1 MGPFTSRPAPSFTD
15 RIRRDKAQLRR
26 LRRACRQLQQQA
38 AQVRAQM
45 RARRSDLRNAI
56 TASWNLRDAL
66 AHRPALPADEEPGRP
81 GHPPAP
87 RAATTRAR
95 AGDLAYFWA
104 WAAEELALART
115 YPVPAGAISR
125 FISDHLRGLPS
136 ATEAAL
142 LARYRQKRPGGKA
155 RPGPHSPAT
164 IERRL
169 VSLSLAHR
177 RAAVPDPC
185 SRPVV
190 RRLLA
195 RAGRMLRRE
204 ASPGKRPAAGEV
216 LDALLATCDE
226 SLAGRRDHALLLFAA
241 AAGGLQRSEVA
252 TVHLEDLRVEPGGYR
267 AHLRRAGTHSSR
279 RLEQFEVN
287 GPAAAA
293 VSNWIE
299 AAGLG
304 KGPLFRSLDR
314 WSHVG
319 GGLSGRAVAEIV
331 KRRAALAGYDPV
343 DFGGRSLRRRK
354 RSP

>member
-1 MGPFTSRPAPSFTD
+1 MGPLISQPAQSFTD
-15 RIRRDKAQLRR
+15 RIRWHKAQLRR
-26 LRRACRQLQQQA
+26 LRRASRQLLKQA
-38 AQVRAQM
+38 EQVRAQM
-45 RARRSDLRNAI
+45 RARRSDLRQVI
-56 TASWNLRDAL
+56 TASWHLRDTL
-66 AHRPALPADEEPGRP
+66 AHRPALPADEEPPRL
-81 GHPPAP
+81 GHPLAP

-115 YPVPAGAISR
+115 YPVPYAVISR
-125 FISDHLRGLPS
+125 FISDHLRGLPP

-142 LARYRQKRPGGKA
+142 LARCRQKLPGGKA

-177 RAAVPDPC
+177 RAGVPDPY

-195 RAGRMLRRE
+195 RACRTLHRE

-226 SLAGRRDHALLLFAA
+226 SLAGRRDRALLLFGA
-241 AAGGLQRSEVA
+241 AAGGLHRSEVA
-252 TVHLEDLRVEPGGYR
+252 TVRLEDLRVEPGGFR
-267 AHLRRAGTHSSR
+267 ALLRRVGIPSSR
-279 RLEQFEVN
+279 RFQHVEIH

-293 VSNWIE
+293 VRGWIE

-304 KGPLFRSLDR
+304 RGPLFRSLDR

-319 GGLSGRAVAEIV
+319 DALSGRGVAEIV
-331 KRRAALAGYDPV
+331 KRRAALAGYDPT
-343 DFGGRSLRRRK
+343 DFGGRSLRRHE
-354 RSP
+354 RSL